1 MNPFSMSFVAEF
13 AELLTTA
20 LIHFVWQGA
29 VLTLILLVI
38 VKLLDVRT
46 ARLRYLLSVG
56 TLLVMGMAPIVT
68 AMLHHQGN
76 SQPEHSPVEL
86 SGQSNPII
94 EEHTAINTA
103 GRIVAAL
110 QKGSATPWN
119 PSIEVY
125 VLIAWLVGVSILS
138 IRLAIGFGVTL
149 WIRVNV
155 KPLPDEFE
163 QRVRI
168 LSDRLSVSARQR
180 VFACVRVGQA
190 VAVGFIRPV
199 VLIPASWLTQLTP
212 QMIEAVIAHE
222 LAHIRRLDLWV
233 NLMQRIIE
241 TLLFYHPAVWW
252 LSSRIRLEREMCCD
266 ELAAKCFD
274 RELYARSLESVAKI
288 GQGNLFMATSINGG
302 KKMKLLNRI
311 RYLLG
316 LAPADAAGN
325 WWAVAF
331 VAFILPFAAAVAFL
345 LSAVATRSV
354 ATADNDSAK
363 SNVAT
368 RSVATADSD
377 SVKSKAIEKIVAI
390 SPQAKTV
397 TATQQ
402 YVCNIHS
409 WRHIDVRSLETGYLK
424 AIPIREG
431 QSVKVGELMFEI
443 VPVLYKARWEAA
455 AAERD
460 LAKLELNN
468 TQKIA
473 NQKGVSQNEVKLFE
487 AKLAKAQAN
496 ADLAEAEL
504 NFTKVRAPFDGIVDL
519 LQEQGSLIKAG
530 ETLATLADNSLVRVY
545 FNVPEAQY
553 LEQMTDPGQ
562 PKADLQIEL
571 ILANGKKFGQTGTFR
586 AIKADF
592 NNTGTITFRADF
604 PNPDR
609 LLRHG
614 QTGTVLMSRLLK
626 GAIVIPQ
633 RATFENLAKRYVY
646 VVDKEHVAH
655 KREIVI
661 DHELEDL
668 FVIKKGVG
676 VDDKIIL
683 DGIRQV
689 HDGEKVEYEDRA

>member
-1 MNPFSMSFVAEF
+1 MNPMSMNFVAEF

-29 VLTLILLVI
+29 VLTLTLLVT

-56 TLLVMGMAPIVT
+56 TLLMMGMAPIVT
-68 AMLHHQGN
+68 AMLHHQRN
-76 SQPEHSPVEL
+76 SQPQHSPVEM
-86 SGQSNPII
+86 SGQSNLII
-94 EEHTAINTA
+94 EEHTANNAT
-103 GRIVAAL
+103 GRIVADL

-138 IRLAIGFGVTL
+138 TRLAIGFGVTL

-168 LSDRLSVSARQR
+168 LGDRLTVHARQR

-212 QMIEAVIAHE
+212 QMIEAIIAHE
-222 LAHIRRLDLWV
+222 LAHIRRWDLWV
-233 NLMQRIIE
+233 NLVQRIIE

-266 ELAAKCFD
+266 EIAAECFD
-274 RELYARSLESVAKI
+274 REWYARSLESVAKI
-288 GQGNLFMATSINGG
+288 GQGNLLMATSINGG

-325 WWAVAF
+325 WWAVGF
-331 VAFILPFAAAVAFL
+331 VAMILPFAAAVAFS
-345 LSAVATRSV
+345 LSAVATPSV
-354 ATADNDSAK
+354 ATADNDSAE
-363 SNVAT
+363 S
-368 RSVATADSD
+368 
-377 SVKSKAIEKIVAI
+377 KSKAIEKIVAI
-390 SPQAKTV
+390 SPQAKAVTV
-397 TATQQ
+397 TQQ
-402 YVCNIHS
+402 YVCQIHS
-409 WRHIDVRSLETGYLK
+409 RRHIDVRALETGYLK

-431 QSVKVGELMFEI
+431 QAVKEGELMFEI

-460 LAKLELNN
+460 LAQLELNN
-468 TQKIA
+468 TKRMA
-473 NQKGVSQNEVKLFE
+473 DKHGVSQIEVKLFE
-487 AKLAKAQAN
+487 AKLAKAQAH

-504 NFTKVRAPFDGIVDL
+504 NFTKVKAPFDGIVDL
-519 LQEQGSLIKAG
+519 LKDAGSLAKEG
-530 ETLATLADNSLVRVY
+530 EVLATLSDNSLVRVY
-545 FNVPEAQY
+545 FNVPEARY
-553 LEQMTDPGQ
+553 LEHMAETGQ
-562 PKADLQIEL
+562 NKQSPDIEL
-571 ILANGKKFGQTGTFR
+571 ILANGKKFGHVGQFS

-592 NNTGTITFRADF
+592 NSETGTIPFRADF

-614 QTGTVLMSRLLK
+614 QRGTVLISRVLND
-626 GAIVIPQ
+626 AIVISQ
-633 RATFENLAKRYVY
+633 RATFEILNKRYVY
-646 VVDKEHVAH
+646 VVDKEDVAH
-655 KREIVI
+655 LREIVI
-661 DHELEDL
+661 QSELEDL

-683 DGIRQV
+683 EGIRRV
-689 HDGEKVEYEDRA
+689 HDGEKVEYEDRAQKKG